1 MEIRIEIRKGGWT
14 VQTEIRDVEDDSVV
28 KAAKA
33 VRDVFMQDG
42 VPESL
47 NGLHP
52 FFRESE

>member
-1 MEIRIEIRKGGWT
+1 M
-14 VQTEIRDVEDDSVV
+14 QTEIRDVEDDSVV